1 MERSGRCKKLGS
13 HIFWSL
19 GGYEFLRNSRKMRD
33 AYAALQVA
41 CEANLVIFIFR
52 FSSGEGGD
60 ARQARPPPPH
70 SRISSPLLHRSNVT
84 RLDGRI
90 ALRSTP
96 EVTQVLRRQTKC
108 RSRLLGELL
117 CAAFCA
123 DRGRRC
129 SSLEGFLCP
138 TPLYIITEKLRKR
151 ILRDEIRFSIHGGV
165 T

>member
-1 MERSGRCKKLGS
+1 
-13 HIFWSL
+13 
-19 GGYEFLRNSRKMRD
+19 MRD

-52 FSSGEGGD
+52 YSSGEGGD

-70 SRISSPLLHRSNVT
+70 SRISSPLLSDLHRQ
-84 RLDGRI
+84 I
-90 ALRSTP
+90 KCHAPALRSTP
-96 EVTQVLRRQTKC
+96 EVTQVLCRQTKC

-151 ILRDEIRFSIHGGV
+151 ILRDEIRFSIHGGLA
-165 T
+165 